1 MGLSPQAYRVR
12 LRITGLD
19 TPNCT
24 YIIHAHDLSS
34 SDQRFKDSR
43 TSDTVNTAQ

>member
-19 TPNCT
+19 TPNRT
-24 YIIHAHDLSS
+24 YIIHAHDPPSP
-34 SDQRFKDSR
+34 DQQFKDSR
-43 TSDTVNTAQ
+43 TSDTVNTTQ